1 MRVNGVIVH
10 LSLAILNEQKM
21 RRYRVDMNALKHH
34 LKHLMPSRRLHVS
47 NPLSYLNNWIYV
59 SNMVNIIITLF
70 QLKRL
75 LAWLLQSYKTVRQF
89 LMKI

>member
-47 NPLSYLNNWIYV
+47 NPLSYLNN
-59 SNMVNIIITLF
+59 
-70 QLKRL
+70 
-75 LAWLLQSYKTVRQF
+75 
-89 LMKI
+89 